1 MQTFTVGRCL
11 MECGPIAAG
20 LSFNGYDKES
30 GEARHDRVQS
40 AIIWNLE
47 TSYRIK
53 DFLTSWNI
61 SVHEWLKNYI
71 FLRMLPSG
79 KSGKTGSSG
88 IAATMTF
95 LVSAVWHGFY
105 PGYFSFFLSAAAVDY
120 VAKVY
125 APLLSPLFR
134 GWCPWP
140 V

>member
-1 MQTFTVGRCL
+1 MFTVGWCL